1 MKTRRERSESAYFL
15 GADESEQTRLL
26 AQGEVHRAETEALL
40 DRLEIP
46 AGGRAVDFGCGP
58 LGALDLLS
66 HRVGPAGR
74 VVGLDSQ
81 PRMISFAQRSIAE
94 RGLANVKLIQA
105 DARSTG
111 LDANYFDIAH
121 ERLVLITLTSP
132 QDVVAEMVRVVRPG
146 GWVITQNVDWIS
158 WTCEPVHPAWD
169 SLLDA
174 LVKAWRTTGMDPFTG
189 RHMPGLL
196 RGAGLADI
204 AIEVYAHTERAGEH
218 NHLLLLRLIDI
229 FRDQIVGGGFMD
241 GPQLARRTGELEEH
255 LSRPETFTLSPLL
268 FLAWG
273 RKPG

>member
-1 MKTRRERSESAYFL
+1 MKTRRERSESEYFL
-15 GADESEQTRLL
+15 GADENERARLL
-26 AQGEVHRAETEALL
+26 AQGAVHRAQTEALL
-40 DRLEIP
+40 NRLEMP

-66 HRVGPAGR
+66 RRVGPAGE

-81 PRMISFAQRSIAE
+81 PRMIGFAQRSIAE

-146 GWVITQNVDWIS
+146 GWIITQNVDWIS
-158 WTCEPVHPAWD
+158 WTCEPAHRAWD

-174 LVKAWRTTGMDPFTG
+174 LVKTWRRTGMDPFTG

-196 RGAGLADI
+196 HGAGLADI
-204 AIEVYAHTERAGEH
+204 AIEVYAHTERAGVH

-229 FRDQIVGGGFMD
+229 FRDQIVGGGFLD
-241 GPQLARRTGELEEH
+241 APQLTRLTGELEEH

-268 FLAWG
+268 FLAWA

>member
-1 MKTRRERSESAYFL
+1 MKTRRERSESGYFL
-15 GADESEQTRLL
+15 GADENERARLL

-46 AGGRAVDFGCGP
+46 VGGRAVDFGCGP

-66 HRVGPAGR
+66 RRVGPAGK

-81 PRMISFAQRSIAE
+81 PRMIGFAQRSIAE
-94 RGLANVKLIQA
+94 RRLANVKLIQA
-105 DARSTG
+105 DARATG
-111 LDANYFDIAH
+111 LDANHFDIAH
-121 ERLVLITLTSP
+121 ERLVLITLTTP

>member
-1 MKTRRERSESAYFL
+1 MKTRRERSESEYFL
-15 GADESEQTRLL
+15 GADENERARLL
-26 AQGEVHRAETEALL
+26 AQGAVHRAQTEALL
-40 DRLEIP
+40 NRLEMP

-66 HRVGPAGR
+66 RRVGPAGE

-81 PRMISFAQRSIAE
+81 PRMIGFAQRSIAE

-132 QDVVAEMVRVVRPG
+132 QDVVAEMVRVARPG

-158 WTCEPVHPAWD
+158 WACEPVHPAWD
-169 SLLDA
+169 TLLDA

-189 RHMPGLL
+189 RHMQGLL
-196 RGAGLADI
+196 RSAGLADI
-204 AIEVYAHTERAGEH
+204 AIEVYAYTERASEH

-229 FRDQIVGGGFMD
+229 FRDQIVGGGFLD
-241 GPQLARRTGELEEH
+241 APQLARLTGELEEH

-268 FLAWG
+268 FLAWA